1 MAALKFLLAVLGLV
15 LLADLCLG
23 ATIRDGMGRQ
33 MDFDPN
39 AEPALP
45 DDGGAPVRIF
55 EMIKNFLGMGD
66 TRTTVMRSDGTIEEV
81 DLPGGGANG
90 GGFIS
95 RIGRRLMGFINTILS
110 VLTGDGGSPRLDGYS
125 ARGGG
130 TQGISNDIERELMKM
145 ARGA

>member
-1 MAALKFLLAVLGLV
+1 MCYTLF
-15 LLADLCLG
+15 
-23 ATIRDGMGRQ
+23 IR
-33 MDFDPN
+33 
-39 AEPALP
+39 LS
-45 DDGGAPVRIF
+45 V
-55 EMIKNFLGMGD
+55 GD

-81 DLPGGGANG
+81 DLPGGGGNG

-125 ARGGG
+125 ARGG
-130 TQGISNDIERELMKM
+130 TQGLSNDIERELMKM